1 MAKVLANETKVASM
15 LQNNSLL
22 IEVGG
27 SIRRIELKDFLEAI
41 NQGDELMLRQVA
53 WGVPIK
59 DKIQSSTNWG
69 RIGNLQAWEEYKSMC
84 GRFLVT
90 EDGRAAK
97 LHQNDS
103 TVYAD
108 GTALDQTKGNVMF
121 IAPRLYYRV
130 QEDSVTGVPTLWM
143 SQVPIGGDYI
153 GNADNGRYN
162 VVAAYKSYRLGTK
175 LVSRSGYAPTGSR
188 TIEQNWTDAQ
198 GNGPNWGLQD
208 YNLRKLMVMLL
219 LSEFGDSNAQK
230 VIGGG
235 VGGTTSAALWE
246 LTSGL
251 LTGATATM
259 GDNSGKIP
267 IVVGENLGVDTC
279 RVSLMGLEDVYGWQ
293 WEQIQGVYYGNSANA
308 EQTGSEAFIYEGNR
322 MPTSVELT
330 TKPKGE
336 FRQLARLTS
345 SGYIKELISGK
356 NFDWLGSVIGGDS
369 SSYWASYNYGSTT
382 GQLCLAGGNSAYG
395 ALCGLV
401 DVAAS
406 AAFSD
411 SGSAR
416 GSRLAYFGNLTFVDG
431 RNIV

>member
-1 MAKVLANETKVASM
+1 MAKILANETKVASM
-15 LQNNSLL
+15 LQDNSLL

-27 SIRRIELKDFLEAI
+27 SIRRIELKDFLQAI

-69 RIGNLQAWEEYKSMC
+69 RVGNLQAWEEYKAMS
-84 GRFLVT
+84 GRYLVT

-97 LHQNDS
+97 LHPNNS
-103 TVYAD
+103 NIYAD

-121 IAPRLYYRV
+121 ISPRLYYRV
-130 QEDSVTGVPTLWM
+130 QEDSITGVPTLWM

-198 GNGPNWGLQD
+198 ANGRDWGLQD
-208 YNLRKLMVMLL
+208 YNHRKLMIMLT

-235 VGGTTSAALWE
+235 LGGTTSAALWDQ
-246 LTSGL
+246 TSSL
-251 LTGATATM
+251 PTGATAGL
-259 GDNSGKIP
+259 GDSFGKVP
-267 IVVGENLGVDTC
+267 KNFGGVGVDTC
-279 RVSLMGLEDVYGWQ
+279 HVSLMGIEDPYGWQ
-293 WEQIQGVYYGNSANA
+293 WEQIQGIYYGNSGNA

-345 SGYIKELISGK
+345 NGYIKELISGK

-369 SSYWASYNYGSTT
+369 TSYWASYNYGNTT
-382 GQLCLAGGNSAYG
+382 GQLCLAGGSSDHG
-395 ALCGLV
+395 ATCGLV
-401 DVAAS
+401 FVLS
-406 AAFSD
+406 SNAFSY
-411 SGSAR
+411 SHTLR
-416 GSRLAYFGNLTFVDG
+416 GSRLAYFGDLTFVDG